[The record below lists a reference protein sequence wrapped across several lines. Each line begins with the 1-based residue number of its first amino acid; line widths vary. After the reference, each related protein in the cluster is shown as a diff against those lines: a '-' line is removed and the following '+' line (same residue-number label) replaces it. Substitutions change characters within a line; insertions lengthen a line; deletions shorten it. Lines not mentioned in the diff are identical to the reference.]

1 MSPQAAQPARAALAP
16 WSETAEG
23 AAPAR
28 RVGAAPA
35 WDRGG
40 AVGAPGRAAPVR
52 AGARGGRGGWGRE
65 SSQDVRF
72 CAGSGFH
79 CEAWELRVASPDLQ
93 GRESRGLG
101 GGPSGR
107 KVPWRALGEALRVRA
122 GVGVGDLQ
130 RVQGCWHPPLSPI
143 PRTWGGPEIAEG
155 LESQALPDLVS
166 TAGL

>member
-1 MSPQAAQPARAALAP
+1 MRPQPGTAAGRWGLPGAP
-16 WSETAEG
+16 PRSEQE
-23 AAPAR
+23 
-28 RVGAAPA
+28 RVVGEA
-35 WDRGG
+35 GG
-40 AVGAPGRAAPVR
+40 AGSPPRTCAFVRVRGFIVKPGSCVWLPLTCKAER
-52 AGARGGRGGWGRE
+52 AGGW
-65 SSQDVRF
+65 
-72 CAGSGFH
+72 
-79 CEAWELRVASPDLQ
+79 
-93 GRESRGLG
+93 G